1 MKTGNIILFS
11 IMGSFSILIIA
22 GALELRLFG
31 KLHDGKTHYSPN
43 TVREVNATLQ
53 PFQVLVIRESINIAI
68 EKSDSLS
75 FQVFRNKNESA
86 PRVKFHQ
93 SADTLFIDQ
102 VAFGE
107 NGNNLHAVIKLK
119 DAQLLKTIRADHST
133 FSIDDF
139 DGKSLVLSL
148 NESRLY
154 VTSELHLSHLRIS
167 AIDSYISYN
176 GDVANKLEADLN
188 HSEVYIQGDV
198 FEFNGTI
205 KNDSDLRLQNVNQIH
220 FKKDSTSSVQI
231 IN

>member
-1 MKTGNIILFS
+1 
-11 IMGSFSILIIA
+11 
-22 GALELRLFG
+22 
-31 KLHDGKTHYSPN
+31 
-43 TVREVNATLQ
+43 
-53 PFQVLVIRESINIAI
+53 
-68 EKSDSLS
+68 
-75 FQVFRNKNESA
+75 
-86 PRVKFHQ
+86 
-93 SADTLFIDQ
+93 TLFIDQ

-139 DGKSLVLSL
+139 DGKSLVMSL

-176 GDVANKLEADLN
+176 GDVADKLEADLN